1 MLPLL
6 LLSASPVFP
15 SMLPSAFR
23 TLRLSNR

>member
-1 MLPLL
+1 MPLLPLL
-6 LLSASPVFP
+6 SVSPVFP